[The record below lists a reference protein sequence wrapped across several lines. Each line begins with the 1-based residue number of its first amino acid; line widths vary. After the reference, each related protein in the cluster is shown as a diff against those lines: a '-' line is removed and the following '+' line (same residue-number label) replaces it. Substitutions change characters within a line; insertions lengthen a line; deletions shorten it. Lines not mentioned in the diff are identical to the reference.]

1 MAKPQTVFFGS
12 GPVALQNALAVQDTF
27 GFEAIITKPATEA
40 AMRRTFPKTPVFS
53 ISKKAELDALIHE
66 RSFTSSFGILID
78 FGIIVSQEVIDAF
91 PNGIINS
98 HFSLLPEWRGAD
110 PITFS
115 LLSGQRETGVSLMLL
130 SVGMDEGPLL
140 AQASYSIK
148 CDDTTTTL
156 TSNLIDISSALL
168 TNIIPEYLKADI
180 APLPQEHSPF
190 APEHKISYSRKLTK
204 QDGQI
209 DWQKPATTLER
220 EVRAFI
226 EWPHSY
232 TTLGGKEVII
242 TKAAAV
248 SEEGTPGEIVVRKNQ
263 LIICCGSDALEVQ
276 QLKPAGKK
284 EMSAAA
290 FIAGYGRHLK
300 N

>member
-12 GPVALQNALAVQDTF
+12 GPVALQNALAIQNAF
-27 GFEAIITKPATEA
+27 SFEAIITKPTTEA
-40 AMRRTFPKTPVFS
+40 AMRHAFPGTPVFS
-53 ISKKAELDALIHE
+53 VSKKAELDELLRD

-91 PNGIINS
+91 PKGIINS

-115 LLSGQRETGVSLMLL
+115 ILSGQRETGVSLMLL
-130 SVGMDEGPLL
+130 SAGMDEGLLL
-140 AQASYSIK
+140 AQAPYAIND
-148 CDDTTTTL
+148 DDTTTTL
-156 TSNLIDISSALL
+156 TSNLIEISAALL
-168 TNIIPEYLKADI
+168 TNIVPEYLAANI
-180 APLPQEHSPF
+180 APHRQEHSAF
-190 APEHKISYSRKLTK
+190 ASEHKISYSRKLTK
-204 QDGQI
+204 EDGQI
-209 DWQKPATTLER
+209 DWHKPATDLER

-242 TKAAAV
+242 MHATVVA
-248 SEEGTPGEIVVRKNQ
+248 EEGAPGKIEFHKNQ
-263 LIICCGSDALEVQ
+263 LIVYCGSDALEIQ
-276 QLKPAGKK
+276 RLKPAGKK

-290 FIAGYGRHLK
+290 FIAGYGRFLS